1 MRIAH
6 ILENSKFTFL
16 IINHFRN
23 FSEILSIQK
32 FYISTKVDT
41 VDFSDQHDI
50 VLMSNK
56 LEEFEEDLNSYDF
69 LLFHNI
75 YNEIHI
81 KILSKCTNNVVWLGW
96 GFDYYSLINY
106 EVLTDFTK
114 SKVDEIY
121 TSNFI
126 KQILKKSI
134 FYKKLKAY
142 QQKIKSEQILR
153 HKEKIKYFIPIL
165 ESEKLLCDQHFSS
178 KMKYINFKYPHNFL
192 NENVGEI
199 TNFRN
204 DIIIGNSES
213 IINNHLE
220 IMDILEGF
228 NFENQNI
235 IMPLSYNSDEKYKNF
250 LKAKCSKSKL
260 KYLLMEDFLQS
271 EAYFKILSNCGYGIF
286 NTTRQNALGNIAAL
300 ISQGCKIF
308 LRKEN
313 LLYDF
318 FTSEGIKVL
327 LIQEISQYELT
338 NSLAL
343 DEKINN
349 LNQIKR
355 LFGKEAT
362 YERTESFLLELK
374 SQL

>member
-16 IINHFRN
+16 TINHFRN
-23 FSEILSIQK
+23 FSDILSLQK
-32 FYISTKVDT
+32 FYISTKVDN
-41 VDFSDQHDI
+41 VDFSDQNDI
-50 VLMSNK
+50 VLMANN

-75 YNEIHI
+75 YNDIHI
-81 KILSKCTNNVVWLGW
+81 KILNKCTNNVVWLGW

-121 TSNFI
+121 TSSFI

-199 TNFRN
+199 TIFRN

-220 IMDILEGF
+220 IMDILEGY

-250 LKAKCSKSKL
+250 LKSKCSKSKL
-260 KYLLMEDFLQS
+260 NYLLMEDFLQS

-318 FTSEGIKVL
+318 FTSEGIKVF

-338 NSLAL
+338 NSLTL

-349 LNQIKR
+349 FNQIKR

-362 YERTESFLLELK
+362 YERTESFLLALK